1 MRLIFFFFFGGSTK
15 DYAICTTT
23 STNQRRRQNRSF
35 KKSVTSSLAN
45 FQPTPPVSAHPP
57 QIHIRSKASF
67 LNKPNYRYSKT
78 KNMSDNNSSSGSS
91 TIPTLCYVI
100 PPYLLN
106 SNYGSNLQ
114 KQLLAKNQQMGLLNV
129 ILTDSKNYYNHFKEQ
144 QQDQG
149 EGNNNKRKR
158 KFSKDPYL
166 NEIIKMK
173 LIYKLSIIG
182 VLGDNP
188 MEFLNGNDNDEY
200 IYDMLDTFKRRL
212 ISSDDNDDNNG
223 DNNSRDESKNGN
235 VANNADAQHMLVESL
250 RRNNKD
256 NNNSNNDKLPKSVF
270 NSRNNKI
277 GEVEFN
283 QLGGIPPQYK
293 KYLSM
298 SLKDLILVTN
308 CHINDRYKFPPS
320 FIDFGNDDF
329 FNYTLPITWIPLIPN
344 RYLNYLEKLFNLVI
358 QDDQGFSNITM
369 SIDSSPSSLS
379 GIKNGASANLYQ
391 HDDSNEDFDIDIDN
405 EISRKQRQSRYYNLI
420 TDKPIIS
427 SVGIFYYEVE
437 IEQVITELTNFNS
450 IIQMNDSS
458 INSNN
463 SLMLSLGFIKRF
475 INFESTPTTSPNS
488 LHNHHNDNN
497 SAANNNTG
505 SILSGRVDLEN
516 IKSDLF
522 VNDSLEE
529 EESIGDIEIKKYL
542 TARPGELRGSV
553 AINLEDSTFYNSIN
567 SISGEFGASLAS
579 ASSSM
584 HRAQI
589 LNMNRRLS
597 NRSEYDSTATTIAGG
612 GGVAGKI
619 NIDIPLKTKLI
630 KDCRD
635 ERVYKTDI
643 IGMGVN
649 FIDKSIFITLN
660 GVLARVVTET
670 ELNNNVDGDKTSS
683 NISNN
688 SNDNSNSNS
697 NKTSA
702 TNNGR
707 IDEDAMYPMIGFKI
721 NEISRNINN
730 VTDQKANDKTKST
743 KVNIKTNFGSKSFF
757 YDIDSYVAHYKK
769 LTRQLLNMK
778 ILEMINLDVK
788 EYNAAQQEIDKSNV
802 FEIIK
807 NYMMSNGG
815 VHNNNIFANLQR
827 NLLELNEKDNKDH
840 LFTLINLENDFM

>member
-1 MRLIFFFFFGGSTK
+1 MSDNSNSSGGST
-15 DYAICTTT
+15 
-23 STNQRRRQNRSF
+23 
-35 KKSVTSSLAN
+35 
-45 FQPTPPVSAHPP
+45 
-57 QIHIRSKASF
+57 
-67 LNKPNYRYSKT
+67 
-78 KNMSDNNSSSGSS
+78 
-91 TIPTLCYVI
+91 IPSLCYVI

-129 ILTDSKNYYNHFKEQ
+129 ISTDSKNYYNHFKEQ

-149 EGNNNKRKR
+149 EGNNKRKR
-158 KFSKDPYL
+158 KFTKDPYL

-173 LIYKLSIIG
+173 LIYKLSILG

-188 MEFLNGNDNDEY
+188 MEFLNGNDNDDY
-200 IYDMLDTFKRRL
+200 IYDMFDTFKRRL
-212 ISSDDNDDNNG
+212 ISSDDNDDDNG
-223 DNNSRDESKNGN
+223 DSNSRDESKIGDGSDSGD
-235 VANNADAQHMLVESL
+235 VQLMLVDAL

-256 NNNSNNDKLPKSVF
+256 DSNNYKLPKSVF
-270 NSRNNKI
+270 SNGNNKI

-283 QLGGIPPQYK
+283 QLSGIPSQYK

-298 SLKDLILVTN
+298 SLKDLILSTN
-308 CHINDRYKFPPS
+308 CHINDRYNYPPS
-320 FIDFGNDDF
+320 FIDFGNDEF

-344 RYLNYLEKLFNLVI
+344 RYLSHLEKHYNLVI
-358 QDDQGFSNITM
+358 QDDQGFSNIKM
-369 SIDSSPSSLS
+369 SIDTSPNSASSS
-379 GIKNGASANLYQ
+379 GAKNGDGSNLYQ
-391 HDDSNEDFDIDIDN
+391 HDESHDDIAIDIDD

-420 TDKPIIS
+420 TDKAIIS

-437 IEQVITELTNFNS
+437 IEQVVTESTNFNS

-463 SLMLSLGFIKRF
+463 SMMLSLGFIKRL
-475 INFESTPTTSPNS
+475 INFEPSPTTSPNS
-488 LHNHHNDNN
+488 LHNHHHHDSNSGSNN
-497 SAANNNTG
+497 NGNGNNNTG
-505 SILSGRVDLEN
+505 SILAGRVDLEN

-522 VNDSLEE
+522 ANDSLEE
-529 EESIGDIEIKKYL
+529 EESIGDIETKKYL

-553 AINLEDSTFYNSIN
+553 AINLEDSTLYNSIN
-567 SISGEFGASLAS
+567 SISGEFGASSAS

-597 NRSEYDSTATTIAGG
+597 NRSEYDSTATTTAGG

-619 NIDIPLKTKLI
+619 NIDIPLKTKLV

-660 GVLARVVTET
+660 GVLARVITDT
-670 ELNNNVDGDKTSS
+670 ELNGNSDGDKTS
-683 NISNN
+683 NNNNNNNSNN
-688 SNDNSNSNS
+688 SNDNN
-697 NKTSA
+697 NKTS
-702 TNNGR
+702 TTDYGK
-707 IDEDAMYPMIGFKI
+707 IDEEAMYPMIGFRI
-721 NEISRNINN
+721 NEINRSLNN
-730 VTDQKANDKTKST
+730 VSDQKTNDKAKTT

-757 YDIDSYVAHYKK
+757 YDIDSYVAHYKN

-815 VHNNNIFANLQR
+815 VNNHNNNNIFANLQR